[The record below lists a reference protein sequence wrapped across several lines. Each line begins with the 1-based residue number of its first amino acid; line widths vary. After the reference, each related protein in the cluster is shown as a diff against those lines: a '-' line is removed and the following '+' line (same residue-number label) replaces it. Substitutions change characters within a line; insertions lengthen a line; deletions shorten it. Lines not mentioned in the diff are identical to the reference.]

1 MARAPAVRSK
11 EFFPDVFSRHAEAY
25 QRRLEGIMANGEARG
40 RTRLIELAEARPGM
54 RILDLACGPGNLS
67 RRLAAMVAPG
77 GEVVGVDL
85 ASGMIDLARRAGI
98 PHARFEVMDIEC
110 LDFADAAFD
119 AAVCGH
125 GLQFVPELGRALS
138 EARRVLRAP
147 GRLVA
152 SVPVSRRGGSAW
164 AILDSVVDRWLPPP
178 PRMIDQQPTRET
190 VSDPSA
196 FRQAALAAGFVD
208 AEVETVDEEVH
219 WESAAQMVSMLMSWW
234 DCASRLEGM
243 DPARRRAFMTDAI
256 DTLIREHPGPIVTIG
271 RNLVLIAKV

>member
-1 MARAPAVRSK
+1 MKSK
-11 EFFPDVFSRHAEAY
+11 EFFPDVFSRHAESY
-25 QRRLEGIMANGEARG
+25 QRRLEDIMASGEARG
-40 RTRLIELAEARPGM
+40 RTRVIELADARPGM

-85 ASGMIDLARRAGI
+85 SRGMIDLARRAGI
-98 PHARFEVMDIEC
+98 PNARFDLMDMER
-110 LDFADAAFD
+110 LEFAGASFD

-125 GLQFVPELGRALS
+125 GFQFVPDLGRALS
-138 EARRVLRAP
+138 EARRVLRSP
-147 GRLVA
+147 GRLAA

-164 AILDSVVDRWLPPP
+164 TILDSVVDRWLPPAP
-178 PRMIDQQPTRET
+178 KMIDQQRTRET
-190 VSDPSA
+190 VSDPHA
-196 FRQAALAAGFVD
+196 FRKAALAAGFAD

-243 DPARRRAFMTDAI
+243 DEARRQAFMTDAVE
-256 DTLIREHPGPIVTIG
+256 TLDREHPGPISTIG
-271 RNLVLIAKV
+271 RNLVLIARV